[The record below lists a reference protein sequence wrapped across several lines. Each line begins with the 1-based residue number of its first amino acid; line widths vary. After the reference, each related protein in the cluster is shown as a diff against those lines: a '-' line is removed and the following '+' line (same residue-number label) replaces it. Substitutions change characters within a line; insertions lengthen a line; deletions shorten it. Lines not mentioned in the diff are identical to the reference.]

1 MIEPTHDDIGRS
13 VLYRSH
19 HRASPRRGR
28 IVSLSD
34 RYVVVRYD
42 DEIGRPHAIDRHNLE
57 WAKESASAT

>member
-1 MIEPTHDDIGRS
+1 MIEPTPKDIGRR

-19 HRASPRRGR
+19 SRASPRRGR

-34 RYVVVRYD
+34 RYVLVRYN

-57 WAKESASAT
+57 WAKELAN